1 MAGGS
6 ATGNRILEFVQGL
19 FVGAGGIL
27 PGISGASLAVVFG
40 FYQELTA
47 LIAHPKQNARVFLS
61 RHWSL
66 AIGIGAGFVA
76 TTLLLDRLFAAHER
90 TIIYLFWGFIAGTL
104 PSIWRGARKTGA
116 GLREA
121 VYFALTAGALIAFS
135 VLAGRGG
142 SQEAGSLAT
151 GDPSTYPVAIAP
163 LEWVLSGAII
173 GSGSLLPGMSA
184 SVILV
189 YLGLYGPMLD
199 AAATLAILPLALVGA
214 GALLAIALLSRAI
227 AALYARFHGIVAFG
241 ILGFTVGSLVLV
253 FPGMPR
259 LPAGV
264 DPWTA
269 RALVD
274 FASAILPAL
283 AGLALS
289 LFLGRRAA

>member
-1 MAGGS
+1 MAGES
-6 ATGNRILEFVQGL
+6 TTGKRILEFVQGL

-47 LIAHPKQNARVFLS
+47 LIAHPKRNASVFLA

-66 AIGIGAGFVA
+66 AIGIGFGFVA

-90 TIIYLFWGFIAGTL
+90 PIIYLFWGFIAGTL

-121 VYFALTAGALIAFS
+121 LSFALTAGALIAFS
-135 VLAGRGG
+135 LLAGRGAG
-142 SQEAGSLAT
+142 EAVSLAT
-151 GDPSTYPVAIAP
+151 GDPSTSPVAVAP
-163 LEWVLSGAII
+163 FEWVLSGAII
-173 GSGSLLPGMSA
+173 GSGSLLPGLSA

-199 AAATLAILPLALVGA
+199 AAANLAILPLALVGA

-227 AALYARFHGIVAFG
+227 AALYARFHGIVAFA
-241 ILGFTVGSLVLV
+241 ILGFTVGSLFLV
-253 FPGMPR
+253 FPGIPR

-264 DPWTA
+264 DPWSA
-269 RALVD
+269 RAIVA

-289 LFLGRRAA
+289 VFLGRRSA

>member
-1 MAGGS
+1 MAGES
-6 ATGNRILEFVQGL
+6 TTGKRILEFVQGL

-40 FYQELTA
+40 FYRELTA
-47 LIAHPKQNARVFLS
+47 LIAHPRQNARVFLA

-66 AIGIGAGFVA
+66 AIGIGFGFVA

-90 TIIYLFWGFIAGTL
+90 PIIYLFWGFIAGTL

-121 VYFALTAGALIAFS
+121 LSFALTAGALIAFS
-135 VLAGRGG
+135 LLAGRGAG
-142 SQEAGSLAT
+142 EAVSLAT
-151 GDPSTYPVAIAP
+151 GDPSTSPVAVAP
-163 LEWVLSGAII
+163 FEWVLSGAII
-173 GSGSLLPGMSA
+173 GSGSLLPGLSA

-199 AAATLAILPLALVGA
+199 AAANLAILPLALVGA

-227 AALYARFHGIVAFG
+227 AALYARFHGIVAFA

-253 FPGMPR
+253 FPGIPR

-264 DPWTA
+264 DPWSA
-269 RALVD
+269 RAIVA

-289 LFLGRRAA
+289 VFLGRRSA

>member
-1 MAGGS
+1 MAGES
-6 ATGNRILEFVQGL
+6 TTGKRILEFVQGL

-47 LIAHPKQNARVFLS
+47 LIAHPKRNASVFLA

-66 AIGIGAGFVA
+66 AIGIGFGFVA

-90 TIIYLFWGFIAGTL
+90 PIIYLFWGFIAGTL

-121 VYFALTAGALIAFS
+121 LSFALTAGALIAFS
-135 VLAGRGG
+135 LLAGRGAG
-142 SQEAGSLAT
+142 EAVSLAT
-151 GDPSTYPVAIAP
+151 GDPSTSPVAVAP
-163 LEWVLSGAII
+163 FEWVLSGAII
-173 GSGSLLPGMSA
+173 GSGSLLPGLSA

-199 AAATLAILPLALVGA
+199 AAANLAILPLALVGA

-227 AALYARFHGIVAFG
+227 AALYARFHGIVAFA

-253 FPGMPR
+253 FPGIPR

-264 DPWTA
+264 DPWSA
-269 RALVD
+269 RAIVA

-289 LFLGRRAA
+289 VFLGRRSA